1 MWLIYKAFLQ
11 LFFTE
16 TILLGASVFNIGYV
30 CYLKGQFDGYMNL
43 IMCVTLQIVIPTP
56 VAAAIEM
63 RHYAVI
69 FSMFLMCHTW
79 IILKCYDYDKYM
91 MVSSNLLLDLLDIY
105 LLNQGFLDAVW
116 SDYVLQKGFW
126 FAVWLSLAPQS
137 SLYGCYCYWR

>member
-1 MWLIYKAFLQ
+1 MFVGLVNMAIVPLGVILADIRLANSN
-11 LFFTE
+11 E

-30 CYLKGQFDGYMNL
+30 CYLKGQFDGYLNL

-105 LLNQGFLDAVW
+105 LLNQGFLDAV
-116 SDYVLQKGFW
+116 
-126 FAVWLSLAPQS
+126 
-137 SLYGCYCYWR
+137 